1 MEEDRQSYGQYCP
14 ISRALDVVGERWSLL
29 ILRDLILGTTRFN
42 DLSRGLPRLSRALLS
57 KRLRQFERSGLVER
71 SEGEYRVTPAGREL
85 EPVVFALGEWG
96 ARWAFGHPD
105 PDELDPELLAW
116 WMHEAIDTSSFPGR
130 RHVLHLRFTDDPT
143 PFWFVVEDGVPS
155 VCATDPGYEV
165 DVTIR
170 SDLTSLYEVWL
181 GELPVADAVA
191 AGRLAFDGP
200 RDLVQEMPSV
210 LRRSVIAPVVE
221 EAATTRATV
230 GPPVLDRA

>member
-1 MEEDRQSYGQYCP
+1 MDEERQSYGQYCP

-42 DLSRGLPRLSRALLS
+42 DLSRGLPRLSRALLA

-71 SEGEYRVTPAGREL
+71 VDTEYLLTDAGRAL
-85 EPVVFALGEWG
+85 EPVVLALGEWG
-96 ARWAFGHPD
+96 ARWAFGQPD

-116 WMHEAIDTSSFPGR
+116 WMHEGLDTSRFPGK

-170 SDLTSLYEVWL
+170 SDITSLYEVWL
-181 GELPVADAVA
+181 GELPVSDALA
-191 AGRLAFDGP
+191 SGRLAFDGP
-200 RDLVQEMPSV
+200 GALVREMPQV
-210 LRRSVIAPVVE
+210 LRRSTIAPFVE
-221 EAATTRATV
+221 ATAAVIRPSV
-230 GPPVLDRA
+230 G